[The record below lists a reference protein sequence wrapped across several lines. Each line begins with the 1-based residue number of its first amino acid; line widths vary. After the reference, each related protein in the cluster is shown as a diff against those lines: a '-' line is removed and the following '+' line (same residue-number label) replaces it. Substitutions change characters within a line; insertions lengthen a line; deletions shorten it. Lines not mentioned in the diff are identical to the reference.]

1 MNLKSLKKLLVLS
14 LIVAAGQGWAT
25 VAPTTVPTHTDNSW
39 NEIYSVKWSTDGV
52 NYGNSVLSVG
62 QSVTFQFTLDKKYV
76 GNHYADFVKL
86 WLDKNGDGD
95 FIDTSENILFG
106 MHVVNNSAPTTNKT
120 TTLDNGLYRYATA
133 TPLTITGAMVGDNW
147 LLARVTCSE
156 SLLSTAGL
164 STSFA
169 NQLGTSSSTYDGLFS
184 PTKSYWQ
191 GEAEFVK
198 FTVRGTQVPE
208 PGSLALLGLGLVG
221 VIQMRK
227 ARKS

>member
-25 VAPTTVPTHTDNSW
+25 VAPTTVPKHTDNSW

-106 MHVVNNSAPTTNKT
+106 MHVVNNPAPTTNKT
-120 TTLDNGLYRYATA
+120 TALDNGLYRYATA

-156 SLLSTAGL
+156 SLLSTAGV
-164 STSFA
+164 STSFT
-169 NQLGTSSSTYDGLFS
+169 NQLNTSYSTYNTYFS
-184 PTKSYWQ
+184 PTKEYWQ

-221 VIQMRK
+221 MIQMRK

>member
-25 VAPTTVPTHTDNSW
+25 VAPTTVPSHTNNSW
-39 NEIYSVKWSTDGV
+39 NEIYSVQWSTDGI

-95 FIDTSENILFG
+95 FVDTGENILFG

-133 TPLTITGAMVGDNW
+133 TPLTITSAMVGDSW

-156 SLLSTAGL
+156 SLLSTAGV
-164 STSFA
+164 STS
-169 NQLGTSSSTYDGLFS
+169 QWSVSSSTYNSYFS
-184 PTKSYWQ
+184 PTNYYYQ

-221 VIQMRK
+221 MIQMRK